1 MEMKIEAETK
11 EQIKELLGLCD
22 SDPSIIRQLEA
33 HVDVTDIKSLVMS
46 SFWPPAV
53 DSTLIVDNEEEK
65 YYRAMSI
72 VNIMVSQ
79 DIKDKKFLDFGC
91 GEGHCVVAAAQK
103 GAEAWGYDI
112 ADQEWGKLDRNDVP
126 DGNAT
131 TTTDFEEI
139 KRNGPYDIVLMYDVV
154 DHIIDD
160 NERLQALKNVK
171 EICGENAKVYVRCH
185 PFTSRH
191 GTHLYKKFN
200 KAYAHLLLSDED
212 LKEYGGEET
221 AEIKTPIKTYEDLF
235 KESGFEMQ
243 STDIIKTPMEE
254 IFKSEEITELFS
266 KKVGPRNRPGHLT
279 SGIDWQGHV
288 LPIDFIDYVVK
299 V

>member
-1 MEMKIEAETK
+1 MKLKAKTK
-11 EQIKELLGLCD
+11 EQIKELFDLCGQL
-22 SDPSIIRQLEA
+22 SIIKQLEA
-33 HVDVTDIKSLVMS
+33 HVEVTDIKSLVMS
-46 SFWPPAV
+46 NFWPPAV

-72 VNIMVSQ
+72 INIMVSQ
-79 DIKDKKFLDFGC
+79 NIEGKKFLDFGC
-91 GEGHCVVAAAQK
+91 GEGHCVIAAAQK
-103 GAEAWGYDI
+103 GAKAWGYDI
-112 ADQEWGKLDRNDVP
+112 VDQKWGKLDRNDVP
-126 DGNAT
+126 DGNVVT
-131 TTTDFEEI
+131 TIDFEEI
-139 KRNGPYDIVLMYDVV
+139 KRNGPYDVVLIYDVV
-154 DHIIDD
+154 DHIIDS

-171 EICGENAKVYVRCH
+171 DICGKNAKVYVRCH

-235 KESGFEMQ
+235 KESGFKIQ

-254 IFKSEEITELFS
+254 IFKSEDIAELFRG
-266 KKVGPRNRPGHLT
+266 KVTH
-279 SGIDWQGHV
+279 GINWQEHV
-288 LPIDFIDYVVK
+288 LPIDFVDYVIVGNL
-299 V
+299 